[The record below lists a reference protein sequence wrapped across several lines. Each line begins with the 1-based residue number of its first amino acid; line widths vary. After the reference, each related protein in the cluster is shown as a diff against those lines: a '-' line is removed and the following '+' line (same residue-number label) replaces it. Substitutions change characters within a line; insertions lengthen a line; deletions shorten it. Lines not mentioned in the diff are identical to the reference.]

1 MKNTILALALAT
13 AGLAVVP
20 AAFAQDAAQGNAQ
33 QGWYVGANAG
43 YAQTQKGP
51 YDNGNFAGG
60 VKGGY
65 RFALNPDTSLGAE
78 VGYVYL
84 GRADARG
91 QYTQNYANYNGDNGK
106 SKLQG
111 ATAGLNLRYSFSP
124 SWYGEVRGGA
134 FFAKGSGLT
143 NDKTNPEMVNFNST
157 RYYAGLGAGYNINK
171 NISVGLNWDYYDGSQ
186 SDKNIHLPTNL
197 YSVSA
202 EYRF

>member
-1 MKNTILALALAT
+1 MKNTMLALAFAA
-13 AGLAVVP
+13 AGLVAVP
-20 AAFAQDAAQGNAQ
+20 AAFAQDAGQNAQ

-43 YAQTQKGP
+43 YGQIQKGP
-51 YDNGNFAGG
+51 YDNGDFAGG

-65 RFALNPDTSLGAE
+65 RFAINPETSLGVE

-91 QYTQNYANYNGDNGK
+91 LYTQNYGGDAK

-111 ATAGLNLRYSFSP
+111 ATAGLDLRYNFSP
-124 SWYGEVRGGA
+124 RWYGEVRGGA
-134 FFAKGSGLT
+134 FFAKGEGLT
-143 NDKTNPEMVNFNST
+143 NDKFSPQSVRFNST
-157 RYYAGLGAGYNINK
+157 NYYAGAGVGYNITPQW
-171 NISVGLNWDYYDGSQ
+171 SVGLNYDYYQASD

-197 YSVSA
+197 YTVSA

>member
-13 AGLAVVP
+13 AGLAAVP
-20 AAFAQDAAQGNAQ
+20 AFAQDSGQTAQ

-43 YAQTQKGP
+43 YGQVQKGP
-51 YDNGNFAGG
+51 YDNGDFAGG

-65 RFALNPDTSLGAE
+65 RFAINPETSLGME

-91 QYTQNYANYNGDNGK
+91 QYTQNYANYNGSNGQ

-111 ATAGLNLRYSFSP
+111 ATAGLNLRYNISQ
-124 SWYGEVRGGA
+124 SWYAELRGGA

-143 NDKTNPEMVNFNST
+143 DDKFNPQSVRFNST
-157 RYYAGLGAGYNINK
+157 DYYAGAGVGYNITPK
-171 NISVGLNWDYYDGSQ
+171 WSVGLNYDYYQASD
-186 SDKNIHLPTNL
+186 SDKNIHLPTNV
-197 YSVSA
+197 YTVSA

>member
-20 AAFAQDAAQGNAQ
+20 AAFAQDATTGNAQ
-33 QGWYVGANAG
+33 PGWYVGANAG
-43 YAQTQKGP
+43 YGHVQKGP
-51 YDNGNFAGG
+51 YDNGDFAGG
-60 VKGGY
+60 IKGGY
-65 RFALNPDTSLGAE
+65 RFAINPDATIGAE

-84 GRADARG
+84 GRADARSP
-91 QYTQNYANYNGDNGK
+91 YTQNYANYNGSNGQ

-111 ATAGLNLRYSFSP
+111 ATAGLNLRYNFSP

-134 FFAKGSGLT
+134 FFAKGEGLT
-143 NDKTNPEMVNFNST
+143 DDKYNPQSVKFNST
-157 RYYAGLGAGYNINK
+157 RYYAGVGAGYNINK

>member
-1 MKNTILALALAT
+1 MKNTMLALAFAA
-13 AGLAVVP
+13 AGLVAVPV
-20 AAFAQDAAQGNAQ
+20 AFAQDAGQNAQ

-43 YAQTQKGP
+43 YGQIQKGP
-51 YDNGNFAGG
+51 YDNGDFAGG

-65 RFALNPDTSLGAE
+65 RFAINPETSLGVE

-91 QYTQNYANYNGDNGK
+91 LYTQAYGGDAK

-111 ATAGLNLRYSFSP
+111 ATAGLDLRYNFSP
-124 SWYGEVRGGA
+124 RWYGEVRGGA
-134 FFAKGSGLT
+134 FFAKGEGLT
-143 NDKTNPEMVNFNST
+143 NDKFNPQSVRFNST
-157 RYYAGLGAGYNINK
+157 NYYAGAGVGYNITPQW
-171 NISVGLNWDYYDGSQ
+171 SVGLNYDYYQASD

-197 YSVSA
+197 YTVSA

>member
-1 MKNTILALALAT
+1 MKKTLFALALAT
-13 AGLAVVP
+13 AGVVAIP
-20 AAFAQDAAQGNAQ
+20 AAFAQDAAAPTAQ

-43 YAQTQKGP
+43 YADVSRGA
-51 YDNGNFAGG
+51 YDNGEFAGG
-60 VKGGY
+60 IKGGY
-65 RFALNPDTSLGAE
+65 RFAINPSTSLGAE

-84 GRADARG
+84 GRVSA
-91 QYTQNYANYNGDNGK
+91 QNSYSQNFAGSNDK

-111 ATAGLNLRYSFSP
+111 ATAGLNLRYNFSP

-134 FFAKGSGLT
+134 FFAKGEGLT
-143 NDKTNPEMVNFNST
+143 DDRENPQFTNFNST
-157 RYYAGLGAGYNINK
+157 RYYAGAGVGYNIAQNW
-171 NISVGLNWDYYDGSQ
+171 SVGLNWDYYDGSQ

>member
-1 MKNTILALALAT
+1 MTGSLLI
-13 AGLAVVP
+13 
-20 AAFAQDAAQGNAQ
+20 AAIACGIINRPDCH
-33 QGWYVGANAG
+33 GA
-43 YAQTQKGP
+43 
-51 YDNGNFAGG
+51 
-60 VKGGY
+60 
-65 RFALNPDTSLGAE
+65 
-78 VGYVYL
+78 
-84 GRADARG
+84 
-91 QYTQNYANYNGDNGK
+91 
-106 SKLQG
+106 
-111 ATAGLNLRYSFSP
+111 SFSP
-124 SWYGEVRGGA
+124 NWYGEVRGGA

>member
-1 MKNTILALALAT
+1 MKKTLFALALAT
-13 AGLAVVP
+13 AGVMAIP
-20 AAFAQDAAQGNAQ
+20 AAFAQDAAPTAQ

-43 YAQTQKGP
+43 YADVSRGP
-51 YDNGNFAGG
+51 YDNGEFAGG
-60 VKGGY
+60 IKGGY
-65 RFALNPDTSLGAE
+65 RFAINPETSLGAE

-84 GRADARG
+84 GRVSA
-91 QYTQNYANYNGDNGK
+91 QNSYSQNFAGSNDK

-111 ATAGLNLRYSFSP
+111 ATAGLNLRYNFTP

-134 FFAKGSGLT
+134 FFAKGEGLT
-143 NDKTNPEMVNFNST
+143 NDRANPEFVNFNST
-157 RYYAGLGAGYNINK
+157 RYYAGAGVGYNIAQNW
-171 NISVGLNWDYYDGSQ
+171 SVGLNWDYYDGSQ

>member
-1 MKNTILALALAT
+1 MKKTIFALALAT
-13 AGLAVVP
+13 AGFVAVP
-20 AAFAQDAAQGNAQ
+20 AAFAQDAANPTAQ

-43 YAQTQKGP
+43 YGQVDKGP
-51 YDNGNFAGG
+51 YDNGSFAGG

-65 RFALNPDTSLGAE
+65 RFAINPSTSLGAE

-84 GRADARG
+84 GRADAKG
-91 QYTQNYANYNGDNGK
+91 AYTQNFANYNGDNGK

-111 ATAGLNLRYSFSP
+111 ATAGLNLRYNLSP

-143 NDKTNPEMVNFNST
+143 NDKIDPQPVSFNST
-157 RYYAGLGAGYNINK
+157 RYYAGVGVGYNIAQNW
-171 NISVGLNWDYYDGSQ
+171 SVGLNYDYYDGSQ
-186 SDKNIHLPTNL
+186 SSKNIDLPTSM
-197 YSVSA
+197 YTVSA

>member
-1 MKNTILALALAT
+1 MKKTIIALALAT
-13 AGLAVVP
+13 AGFVAVP
-20 AAFAQDAAQGNAQ
+20 AAFAQDAANPTAQ

-43 YAQTQKGP
+43 YGQIDKGP
-51 YDNGNFAGG
+51 YDNGSFAGG
-60 VKGGY
+60 LKGGY
-65 RFALNPDTSLGAE
+65 RFAINPSTSLGAE

-91 QYTQNYANYNGDNGK
+91 AYTQNYANYTGSNGQ

-111 ATAGLNLRYSFSP
+111 ATAGLNLRYNFSP
-124 SWYGEVRGGA
+124 RWYGEVRGGA

-143 NDKTNPEMVNFNST
+143 NDRFNPQSVNFNST
-157 RYYAGLGAGYNINK
+157 RYYAGVGAGYNITN

-186 SDKNIHLPTNL
+186 SSKNISMPTNL
-197 YSVSA
+197 YTVSA